1 MTVKEMVHVRQLT
14 ARHVSI
20 TTLILALVETL
31 LLMHKR
37 VRVFLVLLA
46 NSRMVRQELLQ
57 SRVALHKLLI
67 VYERWILLQ
76 SFRDL
81 RMTVKEVVHV
91 RQLTASHVSITAL
104 VFAAVKALLL
114 MHKRVRIFLV
124 LLANSRMIGQE
135 LLQIRVALHKVFV
148 VYERWILL
156 QLLSNLGMAVHK
168 MVHVR
173 QLPARHVSITTL
185 ILALVETLLL
195 MHKRVRIFLVLLANS
210 RMVRQELLQSGVA
223 LHKLL
228 VVYERW
234 ILLPAFRDLRM
245 TVKEMVHVR
254 QLAASHVRITTLIL
268 ALVET
273 LLLMHKRVR
282 IFLVL
287 LANSRMIS
295 QELLQSGV
303 ALHKLLVV
311 YERWILLQS
320 FRDLRMTV
328 KEMVHVHQLTA
339 SHVPIT
345 TLILALVET
354 LLLMHKRVRIFL
366 VLLANS
372 RMISQE
378 LLQSG

>member
-104 VFAAVKALLL
+104 VLAA
-114 MHKRVRIFLV
+114 
-124 LLANSRMIGQE
+124 
-135 LLQIRVALHKVFV
+135 
-148 VYERWILL
+148 
-156 QLLSNLGMAVHK
+156 
-168 MVHVR
+168 
-173 QLPARHVSITTL
+173 
-185 ILALVETLLL
+185 VETLLL
-195 MHKRVRIFLVLLANS
+195 MHKRVRVFLVLLANS

-234 ILLPAFRDLRM
+234 ILLQSFRDLRM

-295 QELLQSGV
+295 QELLQSG
-303 ALHKLLVV
+303 
-311 YERWILLQS
+311 
-320 FRDLRMTV
+320 
-328 KEMVHVHQLTA
+328 
-339 SHVPIT
+339 
-345 TLILALVET
+345 
-354 LLLMHKRVRIFL
+354 
-366 VLLANS
+366 
-372 RMISQE
+372 
-378 LLQSG
+378 

>member
-195 MHKRVRIFLVLLANS
+195 MHEGIRILAEFFADFRMLLQVLFQLAVLVNKLFVVHQRRIFPHLFGDLWVTVEKA
-210 RMVRQELLQSGVA
+210 VEAG
-223 LHKLL
+223 KLSPRC
-228 VVYERW
+228 VIPV
-234 ILLPAFRDLRM
+234 
-245 TVKEMVHVR
+245 
-254 QLAASHVRITTLIL
+254 
-268 ALVET
+268 
-273 LLLMHKRVR
+273 
-282 IFLVL
+282 
-287 LANSRMIS
+287 
-295 QELLQSGV
+295 G
-303 ALHKLLVV
+303 
-311 YERWILLQS
+311 
-320 FRDLRMTV
+320 
-328 KEMVHVHQLTA
+328 
-339 SHVPIT
+339 
-345 TLILALVET
+345 
-354 LLLMHKRVRIFL
+354 
-366 VLLANS
+366 
-372 RMISQE
+372 
-378 LLQSG
+378 